1 MNELNSIENKIL
13 HLSEELEKLLN
24 ILKLTLEN
32 GNNDIKIVE
41 DIDLKYRKELEN
53 YIEDK
58 NPEIN
63 LAIYIFNLIDNIKKN
78 LCEAVDNVYSKNSL
92 TDSSK
97 QKEKIK
103 K

>member
-32 GNNDIKIVE
+32 GKNDIKIVE

>member
-41 DIDLKYRKELEN
+41 DVDLKYRKELEN

>member
-97 QKEKIK
+97 K
-103 K
+103 KK